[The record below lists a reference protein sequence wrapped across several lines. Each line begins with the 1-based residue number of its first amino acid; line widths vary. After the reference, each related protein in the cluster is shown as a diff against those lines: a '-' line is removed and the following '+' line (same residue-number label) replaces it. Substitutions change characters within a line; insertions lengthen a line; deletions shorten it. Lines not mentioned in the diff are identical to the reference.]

1 MEQLLQQGFFTMVL
15 IFLKTLTSKSL
26 IEYEKNPNYWDK
38 EKVKIEK
45 IKLTYYD
52 GSDQESLIRSFSSG
66 AYTTAR
72 LFPSSSNFAST
83 LEQYGDK
90 ITYSPQDQVAITSH
104 LT

>member
-1 MEQLLQQGFFTMVL
+1 MVL

-38 EKVKIEK
+38 ENVKIEK

-66 AYTTAR
+66 AYTTA
-72 LFPSSSNFAST
+72 LSLP
-83 LEQYGDK
+83 K
-90 ITYSPQDQVAITSH
+90 
-104 LT
+104 